1 MGAIG
6 MATLLGPVLR
16 LRGQDHQNN
25 VWRIS
30 ALVCVEEGSAPPTL
44 SFLVGGIDY
53 VAPSIQ
59 LWAIRGAESY
69 RFDLDIPLADQA
81 QVLRYWVSAS
91 DEEWTVQIP
100 ARQHQPVFAFGSCN
114 GYSSLKLKK
123 SVDDSDALWKH
134 MALRHQ
140 AVGYNALLLG
150 GDQVY
155 SDAMWELITELEDWN
170 DRLWD
175 DPLKVVIPEGLAEK
189 LLNHFFIEMYCRRW
203 SQAPVR
209 AILAQI
215 PTIMMWDDHDIMDG
229 WGSYKEAWAQNP
241 VYRLIFETASRCFE
255 LFQLHG
261 SMADP
266 VFIPGRAAGY
276 SQLYHFSGVSLL
288 VPDLRAE
295 RRLDQV
301 ISPATWKAIYSKLE
315 SPPTDPDR
323 ATIPCKH
330 LLVMSSIPVMHA
342 RFGQIES
349 ILGWTPGQ
357 QELEDDLHDHWSS
370 RPHRGE
376 RVRLIHRLL
385 EYSRRENVRVTIL
398 SGDVHVAAHATIYSS
413 REGEPSTKHT
423 LVQLTS
429 SGIVHPA
436 PPAIMRFALNTLF
449 DDDEEIDQGIVG
461 RMEKMP
467 GDERRYVAS
476 RNWLSLERD
485 DPQRSLGRLWANW
498 FAEEDV
504 EHPFT
509 RVIHPIG

>member
-1 MGAIG
+1 

-16 LRGQDHQNN
+16 LRGHDHQNN
-25 VWRIS
+25 LWRIS
-30 ALVCVEEGSAPPTL
+30 ALVCIE
-44 SFLVGGIDY
+44 VGDPKPLLTYSLGTGDTTVPCTQLWGID
-53 VAPSIQ
+53 
-59 LWAIRGAESY
+59 GTESY
-69 RFDLDIPLADQA
+69 RFDLDIPVVAQP
-81 QVLRYWVSAS
+81 QVLLYRVSTGA
-91 DEEWTVQIP
+91 ETWTVHVP
-100 ARQHQPVFAFGSCN
+100 GRENQPLFAFGSCN
-114 GYSSLKLKK
+114 GFSSMKLKK
-123 SVDDSDALWKH
+123 SVDDPDALWKH
-134 MALRHQ
+134 MALRHKEI
-140 AVGYNALLLG
+140 GYNALLLG

-155 SDAMWELITELEDWN
+155 SDAMWELVTELQDWN
-170 DRLWD
+170 DRLWS
-175 DPLKVVIPEGLAEK
+175 DPLKAVVPEGLPEK
-189 LLNHFFIEMYCRRW
+189 LLNHFFLEMYCRRW

-209 AILAQI
+209 AVLAQI

-229 WGSYKEAWAQNP
+229 WGSYNEAWAGNA
-241 VYRLIFETASRCFE
+241 VYRLIFSTASKCFE
-255 LFQLHG
+255 LFQMQ
-261 SMADP
+261 STMDDP
-266 VFIPGRAAGY
+266 VFIPGRATGY

-288 VPDLRAE
+288 VPDLRSE

-301 ISPATWKAIYSKLE
+301 ISPATWKAIYLALE
-315 SPPTDPDR
+315 SPSSDPNR
-323 ATIPCKH
+323 ASTRCRH

-342 RFGQIES
+342 RFGQIEA

-376 RVRLIHRLL
+376 RVRFIHRLL
-385 EYSRRENVRVTIL
+385 EYSRKENVRVTIL

-449 DDDEEIDQGIVG
+449 DDDEEIDQGIIG

-485 DPQRSLGRLWANW
+485 DPQRSLGRIWANW
-498 FAEEDV
+498 YAEEDMA
-504 EHPFT
+504 HAFT
-509 RVIHPIG
+509 RVIHPIE